1 VLSLL
6 RRVRACLRNEEVIHS
21 RWLGRVT
28 VAFFASGR
36 GHGSWHSAIHGFR
49 QVNATLTV
57 TMTMQ
62 SYQVSFDSLISNCKT
77 E

>member
-28 VAFFASGR
+28 VAFFASGCTVL
-36 GHGSWHSAIHGFR
+36 SAGASPRRARPLVPSTNRH
-49 QVNATLTV
+49 TL
-57 TMTMQ
+57 
-62 SYQVSFDSLISNCKT
+62 D